1 MDTSILNTH
10 TSFQAGSF
18 ERYVQELC
26 RQYVME
32 QLQEINI
39 ENIPRLIGKNER
51 FLTKREAANLIGK
64 GEKMIDNY
72 RKMGLPTHMFGRT
85 PMFRESELISFLETY
100 THKCQYREIT
110 ST

>member
-1 MDTSILNTH
+1 MDTLILSPD
-10 TSFQAGSF
+10 TSPQAGPF

-26 RQYVME
+26 RQYVTA

-39 ENIPRLIGKNER
+39 ENTSDLTGKSER

-72 RKMGLPTHMFGRT
+72 RKKGLPAHMFGRT
-85 PMFRESELISFLETY
+85 PMFLESEIISFMDTCK
-100 THKCQYREIT
+100 HKSHNE
-110 ST
+110 

>member
-1 MDTSILNTH
+1 METLILSPDTSQ
-10 TSFQAGSF
+10 QAGPF

-26 RQYVME
+26 RQYVTA

-39 ENIPRLIGKNER
+39 ENTSGLTGKCER

-72 RKMGLPTHMFGRT
+72 RKKGLPAHMFGRT
-85 PMFRESELISFLETY
+85 PMFLESEIISFMY
-100 THKCQYREIT
+100 ACKHKSHNE
-110 ST
+110 